1 MTQENVDSLREGFEE
16 FARGDLEAVR
26 ERLDPEIEWEPA
38 IAPILGVETIRG
50 RAAVMAFFAR
60 DLSEGF
66 DEFRAEP
73 LAYED
78 LGDDMVLVT
87 TRYAG
92 RGESSGL
99 EIDQTFVSLY
109 RFRNGR
115 TVSMHDYRTRDE
127 ALEAAGLRE

>member
-1 MTQENVDSLREGFEE
+1 MSQENVDSLREGFEE
-16 FARGDLEAVR
+16 FARGDLEAVL
-26 ERLDPEIEWEPA
+26 ERLDPEVEWEPA

-50 RAAVMAFFAR
+50 REAVLAFFVR

-78 LGDDMVLVT
+78 LGDGGVLVT
-87 TRYAG
+87 IRYAG

-109 RFRNGR
+109 RFRNGM
-115 TVSMHDYRTRDE
+115 TVGMHDYHTREE
-127 ALEAAGLRE
+127 ALEAAGLSE